1 MESFSLPYICR
12 ATQTQQVN
20 VSIVIKASK
29 EQGLAR
35 ITRLQ
40 KNRKVKWPINQATT
54 Y

>member
-20 VSIVIKASK
+20 VSIVIASK

-35 ITRLQ
+35 ITYLQ
-40 KNRKVKWPINQATT
+40 KTER
-54 Y
+54 